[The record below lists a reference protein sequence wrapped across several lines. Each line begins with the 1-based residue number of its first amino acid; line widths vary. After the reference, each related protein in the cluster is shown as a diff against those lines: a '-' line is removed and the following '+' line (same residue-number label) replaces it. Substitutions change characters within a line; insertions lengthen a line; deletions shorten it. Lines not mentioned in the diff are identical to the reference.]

1 MADVD
6 WFSGEGGG
14 DGGGG
19 KSGKKNQKRRAKA
32 KKSKNESS
40 VSSQAP
46 QVDPIEE
53 LRQRLADAKINKDQK
68 LAGKLRQQLW
78 IVQDL
83 TAGVKPQ
90 VDPEDRDGQA
100 MVKEFERTGII
111 SLPSNNAASPES
123 KVEEEVPQSGPVFF
137 TPVAGGAV
145 IEDKRLKN
153 LNKKLKQI
161 ETLKEKQRKGE
172 KLESNQLEKIKS
184 EAAVHQEIQEIE
196 ELISKLSAQIK
207 S

>member
-6 WFSGEGGG
+6 WFSGEGGE

-40 VSSQAP
+40 VSQVP
-46 QVDPIEE
+46 KVDPIEE
-53 LRQRLADAKINKDQK
+53 LRQRLADAKINKDLK

-83 TAGVKPQ
+83 AAGVKPQ
-90 VDPEDRDGQA
+90 VDPEDLDGQA

-111 SLPSNNAASPES
+111 SLTSNSSASPES

-172 KLESNQLEKIKS
+172 KLESNQIKKIKL
-184 EAAVHQEIQEIE
+184 AAAPRNPGDH
-196 ELISKLSAQIK
+196 S
-207 S
+207 